1 MSRAETL
8 INQNAIAEKL
18 NLSIATVSRALR
30 NQSGIHP
37 ATRSKVIEVA
47 AQMGYRP
54 LRNRTPKQADAS
66 AGQIGVF
73 IRSLHRGIR
82 PFYLDGMLNLAGQ
95 LKISLVLHHTP
106 LPLKEAELLM
116 ESEHQPAALRDGTL
130 NGIILVHRWP
140 AAVAQYLSERL
151 PCVSI
156 IHQVPGL
163 LIDSVSMDH
172 TKGMALLVRHLYDL
186 GHRRIGF
193 FGLNGEVTWSKSLYG
208 GYAQA
213 LCELG
218 LPMDPSIV
226 ISVSAQE
233 LEDRLTTWGDEI
245 DQAAARISR
254 DGVTAFVASSQWVAS
269 VLCRGLTARGV
280 NIPKDVSVTGFD
292 DMDPMGVEGIK
303 ITSTRV
309 PGEAMGAE
317 ALRRVLA
324 RIVEPSLPA
333 QTALFSCA
341 LIEGDSTAP
350 PGGRSNGSA
359 KQAKS
364 GARAR
369 SAAVK

>member
-54 LRNRTPKQADAS
+54 LRNRTPKQADTS

-95 LKISLVLHHTP
+95 LKISLVLNHTP
-106 LPLKEAELLM
+106 LPLKDAELLM
-116 ESEHQPAALRDGTL
+116 EPEHQPAALRDGTL

-140 AAVAQYLSERL
+140 GAVAQYLSERL

-156 IHQVPGL
+156 VHQVPGL
-163 LIDSVSMDH
+163 LIDTVSMDH
-172 TKGMALLVRHLYDL
+172 TKGMALLVRHLYEM

-208 GYAQA
+208 GYAQV

-226 ISVSAQE
+226 IPVSALE
-233 LEDRLTTWGDEI
+233 LEDRLATWGDEI
-245 DQAAARISR
+245 DKAAEAISH
-254 DGVTAFVASSQWVAS
+254 DGVTAFVASSHWVAS
-269 VLCRGLTARGV
+269 VLCRELTARGIEV
-280 NIPKDVSVTGFD
+280 PGDVSVTGFD
-292 DMDPMGVEGIK
+292 DMDPMGTEGIR

-341 LIEGDSTAP
+341 LIEGESTARP
-350 PGGRSNGSA
+350 AEKGNGA
-359 KQAKS
+359 GKRS
-364 GARAR
+364 GARGR
-369 SAAVK
+369 SAAAK

>member
-37 ATRSKVIEVA
+37 ATRSRVIEVA
-47 AQMGYRP
+47 AELGYRP
-54 LRNRTPKQADAS
+54 LRNRQSKQVDTS
-66 AGQIGVF
+66 AGQIGIF

-95 LKISLVLHHTP
+95 LKISLVLNHTP
-106 LPLKEAELLM
+106 LPLKEAELLI
-116 ESEHQPAALRDGTL
+116 EPEHQPAALRDGTL
-130 NGIILVHRWP
+130 NGAVLVHRWP
-140 AAVAQYLSERL
+140 ASVVKYLCERL

-156 IHQVPGL
+156 VHQVPGL
-163 LIDSVSMDH
+163 LIDTVSMDH
-172 TKGMALLVRHLYDL
+172 TKGIALLVKHLHDF

-193 FGLNGEVTWSKSLYG
+193 FGLNGEVTWSLSRYG

-213 LCELG
+213 LCEFG

-233 LEDRLTTWGDEI
+233 LEDRLAQWGNEI
-245 DQAAARISR
+245 DQAAAAVR
-254 DGVTAFVASSQWVAS
+254 DGVTAFVSASQWTAS
-269 VLCRGLTARGV
+269 LLCKGLIDRGLSVPG
-280 NIPKDVSVTGFD
+280 DVSVTGFD
-292 DMDPMGVEGIK
+292 DMDPMTVEGMK

-324 RIVEPSLPA
+324 RIMEPSLPA

-341 LIEGDSTAP
+341 LIEGESTAAP
-350 PGGRSNGSA
+350 RALPGASASA
-359 KQAKS
+359 KPAKS
-364 GARAR
+364 GRAR
-369 SAAVK
+369 QAAAR